1 MIGCAG
7 AVGSDVVMV
16 VFVQVE
22 EGGGGF
28 QLCLNVFGGRCSV
41 SVERLWSLQGGVDRL
56 E

>member
-28 QLCLNVFGGRCSV
+28 QLCLDVFDGRCSV
-41 SVERLWSLQGGVDRL
+41 SVEWLWSLHGGVGRFK
-56 E
+56 